1 MAEPTPSLRI
11 LHFNDVYHV
20 AADSTDPVGG
30 AARFKTLLQ
39 GLQHKSEEAGPTLTL
54 FSGDAY
60 FPSLESSISR
70 GEHMLPILNSLSIDA
85 STFGNHEF
93 DQGIDQLEHLIRR
106 NNFPWVITNLT
117 DRGTGGPAAR
127 NNSAR
132 YLIRQVGSLRIGV
145 IGIVEKE
152 WLDTLPCLPPTFE
165 YHDFVESARDM
176 ATRLKQGN
184 MEGEVNEEKGN
195 GAACDLVICLSHM
208 RLPNDI
214 KLADS
219 CSDVIDLVL
228 SGHDHFYYIG
238 SGVSEF
244 SDPSLPMLPAKYS
257 GHDDDARMVATWR
270 KERAELSEESQGRRL
285 VKSGTDFRDLS
296 EISLTV
302 STANGS
308 GVPAVSN
315 ISVTR
320 HRVTRD
326 IPEDPEVKQA
336 VDTIETHLSKA
347 MDKLV
352 GFTTTALD
360 ARSTVCRTR
369 ESNIGSFTGDL
380 MRLCYAASVGVEV
393 GLLCGGAIRSDKVYP
408 EGAVR
413 MRDIMEIFPF
423 EDPVVV
429 VRLTGDQIR
438 RALENGVSKWPA
450 QEGRFPQVSGIRFV
464 FDPTREPGDRVTSIV
479 LTASAKAAASHA
491 KDKKSPAGSNN
502 STTQLNPSRPR
513 DKSISSMHRVAVEN
527 AIGASG
533 DTVPLRSG
541 RRNSTDDS
549 GWDSESDAD
558 AASDYGGEEDELL
571 DMDAEYLVAT
581 RDYMYRGHD
590 GYEVLTEGVLV
601 VDEENGI
608 TFSDLYRRYFY
619 GLAVCNAW
627 SFKRHGLA
635 QSCSTIRHQ
644 LLDPSP
650 GDTGGIKD
658 HISAGTGSDSSNA
671 SQVAG
676 GSAGESKHSR
686 WKQLIVKHADN
697 LRQLAQQQRRQQ
709 QEEEE
714 NASAIDESC
723 QTLASRIASVVNQYH
738 DSLATKAQLL
748 THRRSS
754 VLRALLSSAKR
765 LTDDQ
770 TPMRVARTALFG
782 HEDNS
787 ATPMSGN
794 RESETDAQG
803 VPRNDDANGLLPG
816 MPINRKDTR
825 SYASEGLIA
834 QWAVVSPQT
843 DGRIENAA

>member
-1 MAEPTPSLRI
+1 MAEPTASLRI

-20 AADSTDPVGG
+20 AADSADPVGG

-39 GLQHKSEEAGPTLTL
+39 GLQRGPEEAGPTLTL

-60 FPSLESSISR
+60 FPSLESSVSR

-93 DQGIDQLEHLIRR
+93 DQGIDQLEHLIGR
-106 NNFPWVITNLT
+106 NNFPWVVTNLT
-117 DRGTGGPAAR
+117 DRETGGPAAR
-127 NNSAR
+127 SNSAR
-132 YLIRQVGSLRIGV
+132 YLVKQAGSLRIGI

-176 ATRLKQGN
+176 ATRLKQGSV
-184 MEGEVNEEKGN
+184 EDERGVC
-195 GAACDLVICLSHM
+195 AACDLVICLSHM

-219 CSDVIDLVL
+219 CADVIDLVL

-244 SDPSLPMLPAKYS
+244 SDPSLHLLPAAYS
-257 GHDDDARMVATWR
+257 GHDDDARMIGTWR
-270 KERAELSEESQGRRL
+270 KERAELAGESQGRRL

-296 EISLTV
+296 EITLTL

-308 GVPAVSN
+308 GGVSAVSS

-320 HRVTRD
+320 HRVTRA

-336 VDTIETHLSKA
+336 VDAIEAHLSKA

-380 MRLCYAASVGVEV
+380 MRLCYAGSVGVEI
-393 GLLCGGAIRSDKVYP
+393 GLLCGGAIRSDKVYR

-413 MRDIMEIFPF
+413 MRDIMEMFPF

-464 FDPTREPGDRVTSIV
+464 FDPSREPGDRVTSIV
-479 LTASAKAAASHA
+479 LTASAKAAAGHA
-491 KDKKSPAGSNN
+491 REDRKKSPAGSNN
-502 STTQLNPSRPR
+502 STTQLSPSHPR
-513 DKSISSMHRVAVEN
+513 GRSIASMHRAAVEN

-533 DTVPLRSG
+533 DTAPLRSG
-541 RRNSTDDS
+541 RRSSTDEA
-549 GWDSESDAD
+549 GWESESDAD
-558 AASDYGGEEDELL
+558 AAASDYGGEEDELL

-635 QSCSTIRHQ
+635 ENCSAIRHQ
-644 LLDPSP
+644 LLGPSP
-650 GDTGGIKD
+650 GNTGGIED
-658 HISAGTGSDSSNA
+658 QVSAGAGSDASNA
-671 SQVAG
+671 
-676 GSAGESKHSR
+676 KHSR

-697 LRQLAQQQRRQQ
+697 LRQLAQQRRQ
-709 QEEEE
+709 QEEEGE
-714 NASAIDESC
+714 DAGAADEGC
-723 QTLASRIASVVNQYH
+723 QTLASRIASVVNQHH

-765 LTDDQ
+765 LADDQ

-782 HEDNS
+782 HEDSS
-787 ATPMSGN
+787 ATPMPGG
-794 RESETDAQG
+794 RESEADAQG

-816 MPINRKDTR
+816 MPINRRDTR

-834 QWAVVSPQT
+834 RWAVVSPQT
-843 DGRIENAA
+843 DGRIQNGSIEAN

>member
-1 MAEPTPSLRI
+1 MAEPTTSLRI

-20 AADSTDPVGG
+20 AAGSTEPVGG

-39 GLQHKSEEAGPTLTL
+39 GLQHGSEAAGPPPTLTL

-70 GEHMLPILNSLSIDA
+70 GEHMLPILNSLGIDA

-93 DQGIDQLEHLIRR
+93 DQGIDQLERLVAR
-106 NNFPWVITNLT
+106 NNFPWVVTNLT
-117 DRGTGGPAAR
+117 DSETGGPAAR
-127 NNSAR
+127 SNSAR
-132 YLIRQVGSLRIGV
+132 YLVRQAGSLRVGI

-176 ATRLKQGN
+176 ATRLKQGGVAD
-184 MEGEVNEEKGN
+184 ERGDR
-195 GAACDLVICLSHM
+195 AACDLVICLSHM

-219 CSDVIDLVL
+219 CADVIDLVL

-244 SDPSLPMLPAKYS
+244 SDPSLPMLPATHS
-257 GHDDDARMVATWR
+257 GHDDDARMLGTWR
-270 KERAELSEESQGRRL
+270 KERAELAGASQGRRL

-296 EISLTV
+296 EVTLTL
-302 STANGS
+302 STANG
-308 GVPAVSN
+308 GVSAVSS
-315 ISVTR
+315 IAVTR
-320 HRVTRD
+320 HRVTRA
-326 IPEDPEVKQA
+326 IPEDPDVKQA
-336 VDTIETHLSKA
+336 VDAIEAHLSKA

-352 GFTTTALD
+352 GFTATALD

-380 MRLCYAASVGVEV
+380 MRLCYAASVGVEIA
-393 GLLCGGAIRSDKVYP
+393 LLCGGAIRSDKVYP

-413 MRDIMEIFPF
+413 MRDIMELFPF

-479 LTASAKAAASHA
+479 LTASAKAAAGRA
-491 KDKKSPAGSNN
+491 GEDWKKSPAGSNN
-502 STTQLNPSRPR
+502 STTQLDPSRPR
-513 DKSISSMHRVAVEN
+513 GRSMASMHRAAVEN

-533 DTVPLRSG
+533 DTVPRRSG
-541 RRNSTDDS
+541 RRSSTDES
-549 GWDSESDAD
+549 GWDSEPDAD
-558 AASDYGGEEDELL
+558 APASDYGGEEDELL
-571 DMDAEYLVAT
+571 SMDAEYLVAT

-590 GYEVLTEGVLV
+590 GYEVLAEGVLV

-635 QSCSTIRHQ
+635 QNCSAIRHQ

-650 GDTGGIKD
+650 GNAGGIEEQ
-658 HISAGTGSDSSNA
+658 ISAGTGSDASNA
-671 SQVAG
+671 
-676 GSAGESKHSR
+676 KHSR
-686 WKQLIVKHADN
+686 WKQLI
-697 LRQLAQQQRRQQ
+697 
-709 QEEEE
+709 
-714 NASAIDESC
+714 
-723 QTLASRIASVVNQYH
+723 
-738 DSLATKAQLL
+738 
-748 THRRSS
+748 
-754 VLRALLSSAKR
+754 
-765 LTDDQ
+765 
-770 TPMRVARTALFG
+770 
-782 HEDNS
+782 
-787 ATPMSGN
+787 
-794 RESETDAQG
+794 
-803 VPRNDDANGLLPG
+803 
-816 MPINRKDTR
+816 
-825 SYASEGLIA
+825 
-834 QWAVVSPQT
+834 
-843 DGRIENAA
+843 